1 MMASARASGK
11 GLCVTAGGMLA
22 ATALACAAVAFA
34 QSLKIPDFRQSPPEA
49 VSGPRPGEACDNC
62 GVIRSIREV
71 QASRPVTV
79 PKAIRSDPI
88 DRGPGS
94 SVYVGAVVALPM
106 GEGAGK
112 SFVGGV
118 GTPEMR
124 ERFTETSYEI
134 TVRLDSGGYTAVQ
147 RRDGASFRVG
157 DRVRVQGSQ
166 LSLLTP

>member
-1 MMASARASGK
+1 MTGLARGQ
-11 GLCVTAGGMLA
+11 GLRVAARCMLA
-22 ATALACAAVAFA
+22 AMALACTAVALP
-34 QSLKIPDFRQSPPEA
+34 QSLKIPDFRQSPPDG
-49 VSGPRPGEACDNC
+49 VPGPRPGEPCDNC

-71 QASRPVTV
+71 QASRPVAV
-79 PKAIRSDPI
+79 PKPFQSDPLNQ
-88 DRGPGS
+88 GQGS
-94 SVYVGAVVALPM
+94 NMYVGAVVALPM
-106 GEGAGK
+106 GERSDK

-134 TVRLDSGGYTAVQ
+134 AVRLDSGAYTALQ

-166 LSLLTP
+166 LTLLSH